1 MEQDQQGRRRSI
13 RIIEKTL
20 KSEANTEK
28 TPASIS
34 KKKGRQ
40 QSALVQTSERKKQDI
55 TGKHNSLRRTQKPQA
70 NTARRASKRTAP
82 QKTANVAKRG
92 RRKKAQGVAST
103 RKQPKQEKDQHKR
116 IRPSTKTQIKR
127 KAQSPEPSSLSPE
140 PQSKKQRQEQN
151 PAVLDSN
158 IDQELPLGSA
168 QFEGDA
174 AVYYWINNGI
184 WPKEMPQSTP
194 NTQLLNTHLASRPPT
209 IPQVTQTLEPTT
221 AARSNPYATNA
232 CETYLRSKGSYMRGS
247 VGVAENDKTIC
258 QDLLRRE
265 ECETPSGTAFGD
277 DACEYVLNCLSDGNE
292 TGVTRMISQLIVPS
306 PVLEIHRGRLRSTP
320 ILIESINQPWSWST
334 SLDEDTSTRRSA
346 GAKEPMSSLPTPRPD
361 YAVGFASHAFTCKQ
375 IRKLKPLLGGPNET
389 SVCKGIED
397 MLFPF
402 LACEVKSV
410 KSTTGNLM
418 IAERQNAHT
427 LTRCLR
433 GVVELFKLL
442 GCENELHRRILGF
455 SFCHDQEQV
464 QVFAHFPV
472 VETAEPTSYY
482 RVRIGKWSILDKHRW
497 RSYKFSMAIYHD
509 WVPAFFALLCSAI
522 DRLPDI
528 PSDVAPRQSLIQP
541 ESPTDEESSG
551 GKSSFLED
559 KELVTDTKR
568 KRGNQLQSV
577 IERRASRG
585 TKRLKEG

>member
-1 MEQDQQGRRRSI
+1 MEQDQHERRRSI
-13 RIIEKTL
+13 RIIEKAL

-34 KKKGRQ
+34 EKKGRQ
-40 QSALVQTSERKKQDI
+40 QSTLIQTSERKKQDI
-55 TGKHNSLRRTQKPQA
+55 TGKRNSSRRTQKPQA
-70 NTARRASKRTAP
+70 NIARRASKRTAP
-82 QKTANVAKRG
+82 QKTANAAKRG

-116 IRPSTKTQIKR
+116 IRPSTKTQNKR
-127 KAQSPEPSSLSPE
+127 KTQSPEPSSLSPE
-140 PQSKKQRQEQN
+140 PQSKKRRQEQN
-151 PAVLDSN
+151 PAVPDSN
-158 IDQELPLGSA
+158 IDQELPLESPR
-168 QFEGDA
+168 FEGDA

-232 CETYLRSKGSYMRGS
+232 CKTYLKSKGSYMDEG
-247 VGVAENDKTIC
+247 VGVAENDERIC

-265 ECETPSGTAFGD
+265 VCETPSGTAFED
-277 DACEYVLNCLSDGNE
+277 NTLDYVLKSLSDANE
-292 TGVTRMISQLIVPS
+292 IGVTRMISQLLVPS
-306 PVLEIHRGRLRSTP
+306 PVLEIYGSRLRSTP
-320 ILIESINQPWSWST
+320 RLIESMNQPWSLST
-334 SLDEDTSTRRSA
+334 SLDEDPSTRRSA
-346 GAKEPMSSLPTPRPD
+346 GAREPMSFLPTPRPD
-361 YAVGFASHAFTCKQ
+361 YAVGFSRHAFTSKQ
-375 IRKLKPLLGGPNET
+375 IRKLKPLLGGPDET

-402 LACEVKSV
+402 LACEVKS
-410 KSTTGNLM
+410 TTANLQ

-442 GCENELHRRILGF
+442 GRENELHRRILGF
-455 SFCHDQEQV
+455 SVCHNQEQV

-482 RVRIGKWSILDKHRW
+482 RVCIGKWSILDKQRW

-509 WVPAFFALLCSAI
+509 WVPTFFALLCSAI

-528 PSDVAPRQSLIQP
+528 PSDIAPRQSLIQP
-541 ESPTDEESSG
+541 ESPTDEEFSG
-551 GKSSFLED
+551 GKSLFPED
-559 KELVTDTKR
+559 EELVTDTKR
-568 KRGNQLQSV
+568 KRGNQLQPV

-585 TKRLKEG
+585 

>member
-1 MEQDQQGRRRSI
+1 
-13 RIIEKTL
+13 
-20 KSEANTEK
+20 
-28 TPASIS
+28 
-34 KKKGRQ
+34 
-40 QSALVQTSERKKQDI
+40 
-55 TGKHNSLRRTQKPQA
+55 
-70 NTARRASKRTAP
+70 
-82 QKTANVAKRG
+82 
-92 RRKKAQGVAST
+92 
-103 RKQPKQEKDQHKR
+103 
-116 IRPSTKTQIKR
+116 
-127 KAQSPEPSSLSPE
+127 
-140 PQSKKQRQEQN
+140 
-151 PAVLDSN
+151 
-158 IDQELPLGSA
+158 
-168 QFEGDA
+168 
-174 AVYYWINNGI
+174 
-184 WPKEMPQSTP
+184 MPQSTP

-232 CETYLRSKGSYMRGS
+232 CETYLRSKGSYMREY
-247 VGVAENDKTIC
+247 VGVAENDKRIC
-258 QDLLRRE
+258 QDLIRRD
-265 ECETPSGTAFGD
+265 ECETPSGTAFED
-277 DACEYVLNCLSDGNE
+277 DARDYVLNCLSDANE

-320 ILIESINQPWSWST
+320 MLIESMNQPWSWST
-334 SLDEDTSTRRSA
+334 SLDEDPSTRRNA
-346 GAKEPMSSLPTPRPD
+346 GAKESMSSLPTPRPD

-389 SVCKGIED
+389 SICKGIED

-410 KSTTGNLM
+410 KSTTGSLL

-433 GVVELFKLL
+433 GVVELFKSL

-482 RVRIGKWSILDKHRW
+482 RVRIGKWSISDKHRW

-509 WVPAFFALLCSAI
+509 WVPTFFALLCSAI

-528 PSDVAPRQSLIQP
+528 PTDVAPRQLLIQP
-541 ESPTDEESSG
+541 ESSTDEESSG
-551 GKSSFLED
+551 GKSLFPED
-559 KELVTDTKR
+559 EELVTDTKR
-568 KRGNQLQSV
+568 KRGNQHQRV
-577 IERRASRG
+577 IERRASR
-585 TKRLKEG
+585 TPKRLKEG